1 VTAIETATANATADA
16 AMDAA
21 MNEGRADT
29 VRDRMT
35 PVSSPQ
41 PRPFALSTTG
51 ITRRIGDRN
60 VVDDVSFD
68 VSTGELLV
76 LVGPSG
82 CGKSTLLRIIAG
94 LDTAADGRILLE
106 GVDVTPLPPERR
118 RIGLVFQDHALF
130 PHRRVGQN
138 IAFGLKHLDKSAR
151 ARRVDELLEL
161 VRLPGVARRY
171 PHELSGGEQQR
182 IALAR
187 ALAPDPAVVLLDEPF
202 ASLDPSLRD
211 DVRTDVVAALRER
224 HAAAVL
230 VTHERDEALG
240 LGDRIAVMEG
250 GRLLQVGEPDELYE
264 RPVDRFVAEFLG
276 TASFLPTDDSTSG
289 ELLMARPHDLRV
301 TRGGDDVVTARR
313 YLGSAWRVE
322 VRRADGVIVDVDMPV
337 GPDEPAPPVGAPVT
351 VSIAATHPLHRL
363 R

>member
-1 VTAIETATANATADA
+1 MTTIETAAVNAAVGDA
-16 AMDAA
+16 
-21 MNEGRADT
+21 RADT

-35 PVSSPQ
+35 PVPTPQ
-41 PRPFALSTTG
+41 PRPVALSTTG

-106 GVDVTPLPPERR
+106 GVDVTALPPERR

-161 VRLPGVARRY
+161 VRLPGVAERY

-264 RPVDRFVAEFLG
+264 RPADRFVAEFLG
-276 TASFLPTDDSTSG
+276 AASFLSTDDG

-301 TRGGDDVVTARR
+301 TPGGDDVVTTRR

-322 VRRADGVIVDVDMPV
+322 VRLADGVIVDVDMPV
-337 GPDEPAPPVGAPVT
+337 GPDEPAPQVGAPVT